1 MFCALFL
8 LFSHKL
14 RLSLHV
20 LYVCRI
26 KNICDKNTPRKV
38 KNVFIINFEF
48 LIQYGPFRYSFSLD
62 SFE

>member
-14 RLSLHV
+14 RLFMY

-38 KNVFIINFEF
+38 FSEKCFDTDTDM
-48 LIQYGPFRYSFSLD
+48 IQYTVLFGIHSH
-62 SFE
+62 